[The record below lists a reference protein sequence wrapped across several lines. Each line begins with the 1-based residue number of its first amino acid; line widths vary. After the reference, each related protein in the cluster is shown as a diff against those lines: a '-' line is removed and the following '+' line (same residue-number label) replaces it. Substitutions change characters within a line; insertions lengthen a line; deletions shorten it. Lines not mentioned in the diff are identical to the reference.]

1 MQHRIIPQPNL
12 LDYTDG
18 ICPAERAVPVVE
30 TDEAMP
36 PEGYAL
42 AVRPDG
48 VTVRCKTPQGLFYAK
63 QTLSMLQNENG
74 SLPCVSIQDAPRFA
88 YRAFML
94 DSARHMQ
101 TIDEIKRYIDVAA
114 RFKMNV
120 FHWHLSD
127 DQGFRIECKRFPKLN
142 EVGSFRD
149 GHGFGSSDVSRYGGF
164 YTKAEIRDIVSYCA
178 DRFIRVIPE
187 IDMPGHTKAILAS
200 YPSLSCRETPIAVET
215 QAGVFRDIL
224 CAGKEEVVSFC
235 CDLLDEVCELFPD
248 EWVHIGGDEAPKN
261 RWRQCDCCKDRMAKA
276 HLDSFEALQG
286 DFMNRIAAHLRTKG
300 KRAVAW
306 NESIKSG
313 CLDGD
318 VIIADWMDRDKLCPK
333 RANAGG
339 EIIAEDFFHYYLDY
353 PYAMTPLKKVYTFDP
368 LPEGLTEM
376 GRPGVIGVETPLWT
390 EFIEDFEK
398 LCKMAFPRLL
408 AVAERSWTYEESCDY
423 ADFRRRAEENRPW
436 LQSQGVV
443 MDPQSAWDPKGL
455 GRLKKL
461 LAHYKKTLTRDMLL
475 SFFSKKDD

>member
-1 MQHRIIPQPNL
+1 MLHRILPQPQSLRFSNGVLASGKENL
-12 LDYTDG
+12 RIVQDASL
-18 ICPAERAVPVVE
+18 
-30 TDEAMP
+30 P
-36 PEGYAL
+36 PEGYRL
-42 AVRPDG
+42 SVDSDG
-48 VTVRCKTPQGLFYAK
+48 VTVFHSTPQGLFYAK
-63 QTLSMLQNENG
+63 QTLSMLRNADG
-74 SLPCVSIQDAPRFA
+74 SYPFVTIEDAPRFS

-101 TIDEIKRYIDVAA
+101 TLDEIKRYIDVAA
-114 RFKMNV
+114 HFKMNV

-127 DQGFRIECKRFPKLN
+127 DQGFRIESERFPKLN
-142 EVGSFRD
+142 EIGSFRD
-149 GHGFGSSDVSRYGGF
+149 GHGFGSTDTSRYGGW
-164 YTKAEIRDIVSYCA
+164 YTKDEIRDVVSYCA

-224 CAGKEEVVSFC
+224 CAGKEETVAFC

-261 RWRQCDCCKDRMAKA
+261 RWRQCDCCKGRMAKA

-306 NESIKSG
+306 NESLKSG

-318 VIIADWMDRDKLCPK
+318 VIIADWMDRDKLCPA

-339 EIIAEDFFHYYLDY
+339 DVIMEDFFHYYLDY
-353 PYAMTPLKKVYTFDP
+353 PYAMTPLKKVYTFNP
-368 LPEGLTEM
+368 LPKGLTEM
-376 GRPGVIGVETPLWT
+376 GKPGVIGVETPLWT

-408 AVAERSWTYEESCDY
+408 AVAERGWTYEENCDY
-423 ADFRRRAEENRPW
+423 ADFRRRAEESRPW
-436 LQSQGVV
+436 LMAQGVV
-443 MDPQSAWDPKGL
+443 MDPQTAWDPKGL
-455 GRLKKL
+455 NRLKKL
-461 LAHYKKTLTRDMLL
+461 LAHYKKTLTKDMLT